1 MNVDHNVEKS
11 IIMKKRENKSND
23 VVKTKIVDNQMFDL
37 DGNVLQS
44 LKNSFNQSIIGSVNS
59 KIGSDFTQS
68 VVGNH
73 LHGGAGP

>member
-11 IIMKKRENKSND
+11 IIMKKRDNKSND
-23 VVKTKIVDNQMFDL
+23 VVKTKVVDNQMFDL

-59 KIGSDFTQS
+59 RLGSEMT
-68 VVGNH
+68 
-73 LHGGAGP
+73 